1 MQRSCIFMLA
11 VTILSVSE
19 MTAQLR
25 TLNTLTTRSA
35 FMLPA
40 DLRFPIAVQSAP
52 SRSSDLLGFRPDSSV
67 VVLLRNNGSGQ
78 WDAMSTIARMTNVSD
93 MTAGDLNNDG
103 IDDVVVVHRDQNSV
117 EVLFSRRADSSYSS
131 KIFPVN
137 FYPERALIGD
147 ITGDRI
153 PDIISYGKLSS
164 GLSILQGRSGGRFLP
179 FRTAFENIPVSDC
192 ALIALNGDA
201 VPDVALHNWLTNE
214 TTIHLGL
221 GKLKFSEQTVLSFA
235 QDTVRTVFTD
245 LTGDNISD
253 VAVLSLQNSTV
264 QILHGDGLGNFSF
277 AHITPLAALSY
288 GLTAGALVSANRTDL
303 LVFDTALRSLS
314 LLINRGDGSFYDEV
328 VYGAGAERSTVLVT
342 DMNGDG
348 RKDVAVLTAGDRNYS
363 VLWNAPSQQEPSAS
377 SRTLAVGASPSN
389 LYVGDITSD
398 GLDDIVVSNEGT
410 STVSILASN
419 GPSFSG
425 QLTLE
430 TPASPV
436 SVSLYAKSDSGLTLY
451 TAHREDPSV
460 ALYGLRR
467 EKDSLTS
474 LVGDVE
480 QFSIALPE
488 KPVNVLPDVSYMQK
502 GISLYAFMSTAPNAI
517 VFYQQ
522 VKGTRFLAK
531 SLVPL
536 VPSRIAYSTINDLN
550 YDGKTDLLYVT
561 AGNGTKASTLGVTM
575 NDSTGEFK
583 GKVFSYA
590 VADSML
596 KRALVLVDDF
606 NGDQRKDCLLYSAPE
621 QSLRLAL
628 GTGEAMFGPFE
639 IVIDSIVIGAAEQL
653 QVYDVENDGIPDLLY
668 LNKENGTL
676 SQYRGK
682 GNGRFGRER
691 FIASLP
697 SGSVF
702 RWGDFNGDGAADLVY
717 TEPNGI
723 NVRVE
728 YGTK

>member
-1 MQRSCIFMLA
+1 ML
-11 VTILSVSE
+11 VLSVLSAAE
-19 MTAQLR
+19 LSAQLR
-25 TLNTLTTRSA
+25 TLNSLNTRSS
-35 FMLPA
+35 FSMPA
-40 DLRFPIAVQSAP
+40 EIRFPVPVHASPAGG
-52 SRSSDLLGFRPDSSV
+52 LLGYRTDSNA
-67 VVLLRNNGSGQ
+67 VVLLRNDGTGQ
-78 WDAMSTIARMTNVSD
+78 WNNVRTLARTQNVTD
-93 MTAGDLNNDG
+93 LTAGDLNNDG
-103 IDDVVVVHRDQNSV
+103 LDDVVIVHRDQNSV
-117 EVLFSRRADSSYSS
+117 EVLMSRRSDSAYVSS
-131 KIFPVN
+131 TYPVN

-164 GLSILQGRSGGRFLP
+164 GLSILQGRQGGRFLP
-179 FRTAFENIPVSDC
+179 QRTLFENIPVSDC
-192 ALIALNGDA
+192 SLIALNGDA

-235 QDTVRTVFTD
+235 QDTVRTLFTD
-245 LTGDNISD
+245 LTGDNITD
-253 VAVLSLQNSTV
+253 VAVLSLQNGTV
-264 QILHGDGLGNFSF
+264 QVLHGDGLGNFSF
-277 AHITPLAALSY
+277 AQITPLSALSY
-288 GLTAGALVSANRTDL
+288 RITAGAFTSVRKDL
-303 LVFDTALRSLS
+303 LVFDNAQRTAA
-314 LLINRGDGSFYDEV
+314 LLINRGDGTFYDEI
-328 VYGAGAERSTVLVT
+328 VYGTGAERPDVVIT
-342 DMNGDG
+342 DMNYDNRNDAVIIAAGEG
-348 RKDVAVLTAGDRNYS
+348 RYT
-363 VLWNAPSQQEPSAS
+363 VLWNAGNAREEAAPR
-377 SRTLAVGASPSN
+377 RTLAVGASPSN

-398 GLDDIVVSNEGT
+398 GLDDIVVSNEGS

-419 GPSFSG
+419 GTSFGG
-425 QLTLE
+425 QLTVE
-430 TPASPV
+430 TPERPV
-436 SVSLYAKSDSGLTLY
+436 SVSLYARSDSGLTLY
-451 TAHREDPSV
+451 TAHREDPRV

-467 EKDSLTS
+467 EQDTLAS

-488 KPVNVLPDVSYMQK
+488 RPVNVLPDVSYMQK

-561 AGNGTKASTLGVTM
+561 AGGGTKASSLGVTM

-590 VADSML
+590 VADSQL
-596 KRALVLVDDF
+596 RRALVMVEDF

-628 GTGEAMFGPFE
+628 GIGDAMFGPFE
-639 IVIDSIVIGAAEQL
+639 RIIDSITVNAPEQL
-653 QVYDVENDGIPDLLY
+653 QVYDVENDGIMDIVH
-668 LNKENGTL
+668 LNREDGSLTVH
-676 SQYRGK
+676 RGK
-682 GNGRFGRER
+682 GNGRFERGRTV
-691 FIASLP
+691 AVLP
-697 SGSVF
+697 GTSVF

-717 TEPNGI
+717 TDPGGVSI
-723 NVRVE
+723 TVE
-728 YGTK
+728 YGRR

>member
-1 MQRSCIFMLA
+1 MMAMS
-11 VTILSVSE
+11 ILSVTELS
-19 MTAQLR
+19 AQLR
-25 TLNTLTTRSA
+25 MLNTLNTRSA
-35 FMLPA
+35 FALPVE
-40 DLRFPIAVQSAP
+40 LRFPIAVHSAAAGA
-52 SRSSDLLGFRPDSSV
+52 SGLLGYRPDSSA
-67 VVLLRNNGSGQ
+67 VVLFRNDGNGQ
-78 WDAMSTIARMTNVSD
+78 WTSMRTIARSMNVTD

-103 IDDVVVVHRDQNSV
+103 TDDVVIVHRDQNSV
-117 EVLFSRRADSSYSS
+117 EVLFSRRADSSFASRS
-131 KIFPVN
+131 FPVN

-147 ITGDRI
+147 ITGDGI

-164 GLSILQGRSGGRFLP
+164 GLSILQGRAGGKFLP
-179 FRTAFENIPVSDC
+179 NRTVFENIPVSDC
-192 ALIALNGDA
+192 SLIALNGDA

-235 QDTVRTVFTD
+235 QDTVRTLFTD

-264 QILHGDGLGNFSF
+264 QVLHGDGLGNFSF
-277 AHITPLAALSY
+277 AHITPLSALSY
-288 GLTAGALVSANRTDL
+288 GLAAGPLTSNRSDVM
-303 LVFDTALRSLS
+303 VFDNSKRSLS
-314 LLINRGDGSFYDEV
+314 LLINRGDGTFYDEI
-328 VYGAGAERSTVLVT
+328 VYGADADRPDLIIT

-348 RKDVAVLTAGDRNYS
+348 RRDAVIIAAAERYYS
-363 VLWNAPSQQEPSAS
+363 VIWNAGSLREEPRTE
-377 SRTLAVGASPSN
+377 RTLAVGALPSN

-419 GPSFSG
+419 GNSFNG
-425 QLTLE
+425 QLTVE
-430 TPASPV
+430 TPERPV

-451 TAHREDPSV
+451 TAHRDDPRV

-467 EKDSLTS
+467 EQDTMTS

-561 AGNGTKASTLGVTM
+561 AGGGAKASALGVTM

-583 GKVFSYA
+583 GKVYSYA
-590 VADSML
+590 IVDSLL
-596 KRALVLVDDF
+596 KRALVMVDDF
-606 NGDQRKDCLLYSAPE
+606 NGDQRKDCLLYSSPE
-621 QSLRLAL
+621 HSLRLAL
-628 GTGEAMFGPFE
+628 GIGDAMFGPFE
-639 IVIDSIVIGAAEQL
+639 IIIDSITVTAAEQL
-653 QVYDVENDGIPDLLY
+653 QVYDLENDGILDILY
-668 LNKENGTL
+668 LDKNEGAL
-676 SQYRGK
+676 SAFRGK
-682 GNGRFGRER
+682 GNGRFGRKTSV
-691 FIASLP
+691 ATLP
-697 SGSVF
+697 GGSVF

-717 TEPNGI
+717 TDPEGVSI
-723 NVRVE
+723 TVE
-728 YGTK
+728 YGNK